1 MNEGARLVLM
11 TAPSP
16 DVAAEIVRVLL
27 DEELVACGNILPSV
41 TSMYRWNGRVE
52 ESSEAMVMLKTTSVL
67 AMEVVARIEQLHP
80 YDVPEAIVVDIR
92 AGSNAYLRWIN
103 ESTKG

>member
-1 MNEGARLVLM
+1 MNEDTRLILM
-11 TAPSP
+11 TAPSA
-16 DVAAEIVRVLL
+16 DVAAGIVRVLL
-27 DEELVACGNILPSV
+27 DEKLVACGNILPSI
-41 TSMYRWNGRVE
+41 TSMYRWEGRVE
-52 ESSEAMVMLKTTSVL
+52 ESSEAMVMLKTTAVL
-67 AMEVVARIEQLHP
+67 AMEAVARIEQVHP